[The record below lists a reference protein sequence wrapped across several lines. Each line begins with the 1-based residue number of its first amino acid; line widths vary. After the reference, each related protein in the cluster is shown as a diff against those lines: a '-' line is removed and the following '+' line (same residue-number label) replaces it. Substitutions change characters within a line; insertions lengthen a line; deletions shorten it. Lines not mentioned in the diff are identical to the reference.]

1 MARKTDIKKALEL
14 LKKHE
19 EKKQQR
25 IKLIADK
32 ASAQI
37 IKDNMTPAQKIAML
51 NTPYSQLPD
60 ELKPGMVHRP
70 QKFNFIRMKHLNIGA
85 QTETFSA
92 RLIRY
97 CDKYSLTPQRLCE
110 ICNEYAA
117 QFDLP
122 ATSTRPSQ
130 RIRITMR
137 DLKEYMNYNVCPK
150 IDKMMVIA
158 GATDMPLDYF
168 AGYGPNTRR
177 RKKAA

>member
-1 MARKTDIKKALEL
+1 MARNIKKALEL

-25 IKLIADK
+25 MKLIADK
-32 ASAQI
+32 ASAQA
-37 IKDNMTPAQKIAML
+37 IKDKMTSAQKIAML

-70 QKFNFIRMKHLNIGA
+70 QKFNFIRMKYQNIGP

-97 CDKYSLTPQRLCE
+97 CDKHSITPQRFCE

-122 ATSTRPSQ
+122 GSNAQPPQ

-137 DLKEYMNYNVCPK
+137 DLKGYMNYNVCPK

-158 GATDMPLDYF
+158 GATDMPIDYF